1 LEPSPGELD
10 KDDYQSQCF
19 IENFEEYL
27 LEQLRKFRLNTIPGA
42 PSTHGISSLGGSG
55 CLNTVRQRWVDW
67 YKHLSNLDV
76 LQIHDID
83 KYKMDRLKISQLII
97 NETK

>member
-1 LEPSPGELD
+1 MEPSPGELD

-67 YKHLSNLDV
+67 YRHLSNLDV